1 MENTLEDKSNLV
13 EVLEDGRGERCTSP
27 SKMTGRK
34 GRRDCRVGQRKKRE
48 KNALTDK
55 AIRTMRRATKLEATA
70 TLEKA
75 AKATSGGHDAAP
87 DAALAAAPAVAPLSS
102 TASSF
107 LAQMRKEVS
116 VSIVGYRSEVAH
128 KHAGAANPVA
138 CGQDSTPAAAR

>member
-1 MENTLEDKSNLV
+1 
-13 EVLEDGRGERCTSP
+13 
-27 SKMTGRK
+27 MTGRK

-55 AIRTMRRATKLEATA
+55 AIRTMRRATKLEAKA
-70 TLEKA
+70 GLEKA
-75 AKATSGGHDAAP
+75 AKAASGADGAAP
-87 DAALAAAPAVAPLSS
+87 AADPAAAPAAAPATMPLSS

-107 LAQMRKEVS
+107 LVQMRKEVS

-138 CGQDSTPAAAR
+138 SDQDSIPAAAR